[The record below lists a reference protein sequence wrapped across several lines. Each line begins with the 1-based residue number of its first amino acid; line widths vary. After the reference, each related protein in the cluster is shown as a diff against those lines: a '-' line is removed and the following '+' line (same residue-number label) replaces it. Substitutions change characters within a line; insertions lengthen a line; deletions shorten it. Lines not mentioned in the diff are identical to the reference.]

1 MNRPNFRVWDIEKQK
16 WYKPTYK
23 AYMKQLHDIH
33 IDLDG
38 SLLIRT
44 IDDSGKNVT
53 IHESMFEGR
62 YELLQS
68 TGLFDKNGKEIFEG
82 DIIDKGYSNIDI
94 VDRIGYVK
102 FGTGDDSD
110 GYLNQEW
117 LGWTT
122 NNDDSLLDVHEYCT
136 VLGNKFEHP
145 HLLGE
150 D

>member
-1 MNRPNFRVWDIEKQK
+1 MITKFRAYLNLHKKIVDVQEINYKYKEIVWVNGKYTEVDNFEDV
-16 WYKPTYK
+16 
-23 AYMKQLHDIH
+23 
-33 IDLDG
+33 
-38 SLLIRT
+38 
-44 IDDSGKNVT
+44 
-53 IHESMFEGR
+53 
-62 YELLQS
+62 ELLQS
-68 TGLFDKNGKEIFEG
+68 TGLFDKNDKEIYEG

-122 NNDDSLLDVHEYCT
+122 NNDDSLLDVHEHCT

>member
-1 MNRPNFRVWDIEKQK
+1 MNRLRFRVWDKEVQEFAHWPVYFNLTNSEVVTEL
-16 WYKPTYK
+16 WYGYEIQVEEPL
-23 AYMKQLHDIH
+23 Q
-33 IDLDG
+33 
-38 SLLIRT
+38 
-44 IDDSGKNVT
+44 DSNYIVQ
-53 IHESMFEGR
+53 
-62 YELLQS
+62 QS

-122 NNDDSLLDVHEYCT
+122 NNDDSLLDVHEHCT

>member
-1 MNRPNFRVWDIEKQK
+1 MIPKVIAWDKVNKEMIEDVASIHFKTEMIVTSNLCFYPFK
-16 WYKPTYK
+16 
-23 AYMKQLHDIH
+23 DI
-33 IDLDG
+33 
-38 SLLIRT
+38 
-44 IDDSGKNVT
+44 
-53 IHESMFEGR
+53 
-62 YELLQS
+62 ELLQS
-68 TGLFDKNGKEIFEG
+68 TGLLDKNGKEIFEG
-82 DIIDKGYSNIDI
+82 YIIDKGYSNIDI
-94 VDRIGYVK
+94 VDRIGCVK

-122 NNDDSLLDVHEYCT
+122 NNDDSLLDVHEHCT

>member
-1 MNRPNFRVWDIEKQK
+1 MLPKVIAWDKVNKEMIEDVASIHFKTEMIVTSNLCFYPFK
-16 WYKPTYK
+16 
-23 AYMKQLHDIH
+23 DI
-33 IDLDG
+33 
-38 SLLIRT
+38 
-44 IDDSGKNVT
+44 
-53 IHESMFEGR
+53 
-62 YELLQS
+62 ELLQS

-122 NNDDSLLDVHEYCT
+122 NNDDSLLDVHEHCT

-150 D
+150 DAQ

>member
-1 MNRPNFRVWDIEKQK
+1 MIPKVIAWDKVNKEMIEDVASIHFKTEMIVTSNLCFYPFK
-16 WYKPTYK
+16 
-23 AYMKQLHDIH
+23 DI
-33 IDLDG
+33 
-38 SLLIRT
+38 
-44 IDDSGKNVT
+44 
-53 IHESMFEGR
+53 
-62 YELLQS
+62 ELLQS
-68 TGLFDKNGKEIFEG
+68 TGLLDKNGKEIFEG
-82 DIIDKGYSNIDI
+82 YIIDKGYSNIDI

-150 D
+150 DTQ